1 MTFGFYKTALILLPK
16 TAFVKNHLIVACYVE
31 KQNIW
36 VSQMH
41 PNSSVETGN
50 TFTFI
55 LAYENIFCANSN
67 QEHEPLFDTWYVP
80 YKEV

>member
-1 MTFGFYKTALILLPK
+1 MTFGSIKTALILLPK

-36 VSQMH
+36 VSQ
-41 PNSSVETGN
+41 PQPLPVETGN